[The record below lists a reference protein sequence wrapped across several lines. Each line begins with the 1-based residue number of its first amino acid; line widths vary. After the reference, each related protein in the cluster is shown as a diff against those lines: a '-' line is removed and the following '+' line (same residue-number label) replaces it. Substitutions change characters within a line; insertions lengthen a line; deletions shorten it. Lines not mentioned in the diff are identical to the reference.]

1 MSDGSTAARLQT
13 ASFAASDAT
22 GSASMAQARDRN
34 RGLDALRGVSIL
46 FVVVHH
52 LAIRIPLTKTALA
65 AFLPTWFLTGLSYNG
80 SESVVIFFVVSGFLI
95 TRRSLQ
101 RWSSLGEIS
110 LGDFYLFRASRIAPT
125 LLLVVALLS
134 LLHGLG
140 VPYYVIDK
148 PNQTLGGAVAAALG
162 LSLNWYEGRTGYLPG
177 GWDVIWSLSVEEVFY
192 LAFPLVCL
200 TLGRVRWAF
209 VAALAVLV
217 LSMPFVRDALAAQKN
232 EIWYEKAYLPGMS
245 AIALGVL
252 AALLAARVRRP
263 PPRLPA
269 LLCLLGGV
277 GLCAIFFAGSTVWKL
292 VHRGYDLLL
301 VGSAAGLV
309 LGLHWQAGS
318 ARPWRL
324 RGLGWLRS
332 CGRLSYEIYLF
343 HMFCVFAFAALAQR
357 SGFGPE
363 WGWLWYPP
371 TLAASWLLGL
381 AVARGFSQ
389 PCESWLRGRARTR
402 QAAESLPAGGG

>member
-1 MSDGSTAARLQT
+1 MSDGAIAALPSAT
-13 ASFAASDAT
+13 ELGPSGAESVLAAGA
-22 GSASMAQARDRN
+22 ADRN
-34 RGLDALRGVSIL
+34 RGLDALRGASIL
-46 FVVVHH
+46 FVVIHH
-52 LAIRIPLTKTALA
+52 LAIRIPLAKTALA
-65 AFLPTWFLTGLSYNG
+65 AFLPAWFLNGLSYNG
-80 SESVVIFFVVSGFLI
+80 SESVAVFFVVSGFLI

-101 RWSSLGEIS
+101 RWGSLREIS
-110 LGDFYLFRASRIAPT
+110 PGGFYRFRASRIVPT
-125 LLLVVALLS
+125 LLLIVALLS
-134 LLHGLG
+134 LFHWLG

-148 PNQTLGGAVAAALG
+148 PNQSLGGAIASALG
-162 LSLNWYEGRTGYLPG
+162 LCLNGYEGRTGYLPG

-209 VAALAVLV
+209 VATLAALV

-252 AALLAARVRRP
+252 AALLAARVERPRRWLAP
-263 PPRLPA
+263 
-269 LLCLLGGV
+269 LLCLLGGI
-277 GLCAIFFAGSTVWKL
+277 GLCAIFFAGGWTWKR

-301 VGSAAGLV
+301 IGSAATLV
-309 LGLHWQAGS
+309 LGLHWQDACGFP
-318 ARPWRL
+318 RRL

-343 HMFCVFAFAALAQR
+343 HMFCVFAFVAIAKRA
-357 SGFGPE
+357 GFGLA

-389 PCESWLRGRARTR
+389 PCERWLRGRWPGR
-402 QAAESLPAGGG
+402 